1 MGRLVLIVAL
11 LLMTS
16 CARAASSTTP
26 AAESP
31 ASPQSTEAQRPQREL
46 RLTGLVEAIH
56 SYKVTV
62 PQIVGVG
69 GSLTLTRLIA
79 NGSAIK
85 AGDTIAEFDATQQ
98 LDAAF
103 TATAKYED
111 LSHQVEQKAAQ
122 NRADAEKRR
131 GDLVQAQADLA
142 KAQLDI
148 SKAEILSEIDAQKNQ
163 VRAEIAR
170 QHADSLTK
178 SNALHDAS
186 DAAALRI
193 LELQRDRQRVAMDRA
208 QVNIDRLRIRA
219 PLKGMVAH
227 QNIFRGGSSSK
238 PQEGDQ
244 LFRGQP
250 IVSIFDPSEM
260 RVRCLIGEPDGVLL
274 KEGMRVKVYLD
285 AYPDL
290 VLPGHFEFA
299 SPIAVSALGSPIK
312 TFTAVFKLDKTDDRL
327 MPDLSAAIVAEAGH
341 TETAQKAGSTRQ

>member
-1 MGRLVLIVAL
+1 MGRLVAL
-11 LLMTS
+11 LALLAMFVITS
-16 CARAASSTTP
+16 CARTASSTTP
-26 AAESP
+26 QKGAPAE
-31 ASPQSTEAQRPQREL
+31 AKEAQRPKREL

-62 PQIVGVG
+62 PQLVGLG
-69 GSLTLTRLIA
+69 GSLTLTRLIP
-79 NGSAIK
+79 NGSAVK
-85 AGDTIAEFDATQQ
+85 EGDTIAEFDATQQ

-122 NRADAEKRR
+122 NRADAEKRQ

-142 KAQLDI
+142 KAVLDI

-163 VRAEIAR
+163 VKADIAR
-170 QHADSLTK
+170 QHVDSLTK
-178 SNALHDAS
+178 SNALHNAS

-193 LELQRDRQRVAMDRA
+193 LELQRERQRVAMDRA

-274 KEGMRVKVYLD
+274 KEGTRVMVYLD

-312 TFTAVFKLDKTDDRL
+312 TFTAVFKLDKTDGRL
-327 MPDLSAAIVAEAGH
+327 MPDLSAAIVAQ
-341 TETAQKAGSTRQ
+341 TVQTPGSVRP